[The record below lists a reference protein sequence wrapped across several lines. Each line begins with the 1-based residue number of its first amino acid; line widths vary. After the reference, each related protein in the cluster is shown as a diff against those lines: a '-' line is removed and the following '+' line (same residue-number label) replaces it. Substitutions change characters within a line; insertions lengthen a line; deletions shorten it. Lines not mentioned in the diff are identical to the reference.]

1 MRKIYIWGAGA
12 IGIAFAA
19 NLSSQGKDVT
29 FVRSSIKKDS
39 EGLFEVEAEN
49 LNGEIL
55 KQKIP
60 MISADSFD
68 DKDGISIVTAKSFA
82 NQGIASKISKVSNK
96 IPIVIIQNGLNVEN
110 PFKEKNFENI
120 FRCIVYTT
128 SEKISLSHVKY
139 RPIMPNPI
147 GVVSGS
153 ENLLKAIVEIIET
166 PNLRF
171 AISDK
176 IQVEIWS
183 KAIINSAFNSICP
196 LINIDNGIFHRDENA
211 MKLAEELVVEC
222 IKVALAVDVNLDK
235 KYILESILRISKMSD
250 GQLISTLQDINN
262 NRKTEI
268 ETLNCA
274 IAKISNDIGKPELA
288 LKTRMLGEMILLKSS
303 IK

>member
-1 MRKIYIWGAGA
+1 MKKIYIWGAGA

-68 DKDGISIVTAKSFA
+68 DKNGISIVTAKSFA

-110 PFKEKNFENI
+110 PFKQKNFENI
-120 FRCIVYTT
+120 FRCIVYIT

-139 RPIMPNPI
+139 RPIMSNPI

-196 LINIDNGIFHRDENA
+196 LINIDNGIFHRDKNA

-222 IKVALAVDVNLDK
+222 IQVASEVDVNLDK

-274 IAKISNDIGKPELA
+274 IAKISDDIGKSELA
-288 LKTRMLGEMILLKSS
+288 FKTRMLGEMILLKSS